1 VDFEGPPDEEEKYP
15 INIIINK
22 PFVFIIRDREIKFTG
37 TVYEPNSW
45 ENDKEKYKSID
56 DY

>member
-1 VDFEGPPDEEEKYP
+1 MDFEGPPDEEEKYP